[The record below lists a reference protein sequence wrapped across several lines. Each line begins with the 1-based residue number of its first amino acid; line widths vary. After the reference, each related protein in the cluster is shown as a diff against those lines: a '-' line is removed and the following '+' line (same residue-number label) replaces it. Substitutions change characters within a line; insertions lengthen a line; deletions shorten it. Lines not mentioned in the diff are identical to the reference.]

1 MNRNIILSYF
11 LAALKNSWF
20 WLGIWVFYYLRYTNY
35 AGIGL
40 IETVLIVTM
49 TVMEIPTGAI
59 ADLLGK
65 KLTLIFS
72 FLLQA
77 ACQLIMAFAPNL
89 SFLLLSVF
97 IGGIGGALYSGTID
111 ALAYD
116 SLKQEGREEKFSKV
130 LGNMTSFQYIM
141 MAVTGIVGGF
151 MYLIEPRLPF
161 VASGIF
167 YLIGFMLCF
176 LLIEPK
182 IDTERFS
189 FMSFINQNKQ
199 GLKQLFSSENI
210 RKIIILLLIVSAVAE
225 ISDEIL
231 NDVLA
236 VEFGFKPDQLGIF
249 ISVVSLIAVGI
260 SQIAPKIVK
269 RLNGVLG
276 ITFLGILIA
285 ITYFISPWLG
295 FVSGGASLLLRVS
308 FQTIYNNMTSVV
320 INKFTESKYRAT
332 TISSYNMIKNIPYV
346 LSAFFLG
353 SLMDIITAKRFA
365 LVLGI
370 MMIILLLIQSY
381 RARNLIKQAG

>member
-1 MNRNIILSYF
+1 
-11 LAALKNSWF
+11 
-20 WLGIWVFYYLRYTNY
+20 
-35 AGIGL
+35 
-40 IETVLIVTM
+40 
-49 TVMEIPTGAI
+49 
-59 ADLLGK
+59 
-65 KLTLIFS
+65 
-72 FLLQA
+72 
-77 ACQLIMAFAPNL
+77 L